1 LFCLLQQQAR
11 PLPLLVGSEE
21 TAETPMEEVAL
32 FTTYPSTFLAV
43 ERRTTLP
50 TNVDTLTFF
59 RLPTAFASKAGRKRH
74 LPDGENA
81 SALDAADGLFG
92 GFLACPGLRLRH
104 PHDTAALRYQAV
116 TVRGQSVQW
125 ASLDHSFRCLAKDKK
140 ATTGAKYRTVKSL
153 VELMLRSLFPTSVV
167 PAVKHSHRV
176 RVMTDQ
182 GNRRLI

>member
-21 TAETPMEEVAL
+21 TAETPMKEVAL

-81 SALDAADGLFG
+81 SALDAADGFFG

-104 PHDTAALRYQAV
+104 PHDTAALRYPAV
-116 TVRGQSVQW
+116 TVREFRPIGFSE
-125 ASLDHSFRCLAKDKK
+125 SFLPMPRKGGKK
-140 ATTGAKYRTVKSL
+140 QQL
-153 VELMLRSLFPTSVV
+153 VLSIGRSSPLS
-167 PAVKHSHRV
+167 S
-176 RVMTDQ
+176 
-182 GNRRLI
+182 